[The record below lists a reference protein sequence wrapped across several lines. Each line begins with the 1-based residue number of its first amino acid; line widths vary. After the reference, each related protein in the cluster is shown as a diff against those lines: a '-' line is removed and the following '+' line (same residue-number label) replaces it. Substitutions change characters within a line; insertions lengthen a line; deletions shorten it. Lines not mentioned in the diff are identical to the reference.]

1 VNRIDTR
8 PNPAV
13 ESRKVAREGALH
25 EKLQTTGN
33 SPCRAVNV
41 WIACVRPS
49 SQNRH
54 RGGHRGGFDR
64 SCRTGRERH
73 TTNKDTTFVSNGL
86 TQSDGSYYIPFLAVG
101 SYGLSVE
108 AAEFKRYLQSGH
120 PTGSRRG
127 AAPGCQDGHR
137 RSDRIRA
144 SRRRSPATTDRDSG
158 FSRLLILSKLD
169 LQPCL
174 VHPCR

>member
-1 VNRIDTR
+1 MKSFRQLGIALAALWMFGSLAFGQAARTATVVGTVTDSTG
-8 PNPAV
+8 AV
-13 ESRKVAREGALH
+13 VPDAKVTL
-25 EKLQTTGN
+25 
-33 SPCRAVNV
+33 
-41 WIACVRPS
+41 
-49 SQNRH
+49 
-54 RGGHRGGFDR
+54 
-64 SCRTGRERH
+64 
-73 TTNKDTTFVSNGL
+73 TNKDTAFVSNGV